1 MTAIDLNPLSP
12 FLLGFF
18 MTDIGQAA
26 ACPNDSSSASLQNA
40 SVSLPLFP
48 LGQVL
53 ATPGVLELLETYQ
66 LPPLSFIQRHVVGD
80 WGDICA
86 EDQQVNA
93 DALQYGYR
101 LMSVYAITPTEKLWV
116 ITEADRSC
124 TTLLLPEEY

>member
-1 MTAIDLNPLSP
+1 
-12 FLLGFF
+12 
-18 MTDIGQAA
+18 MTDTSQAA
-26 ACPNDSSSASLQNA
+26 ACPNDSSSASSQNA
-40 SVSLPLFP
+40 AVSLPLFS

-53 ATPGVLELLETYQ
+53 ATPGALDLLQSYQ
-66 LPPLSFIQRHVVGD
+66 LAPLTFIQRHVVGD

-86 EDQQVNA
+86 EDRQVNA
-93 DALQYGYR
+93 DALQHGSR

>member
-1 MTAIDLNPLSP
+1 
-12 FLLGFF
+12 

>member
-1 MTAIDLNPLSP
+1 MTE
-12 FLLGFF
+12 
-18 MTDIGQAA
+18 TGQAA
-26 ACPNDSSSASLQNA
+26 ACPNDSSSASSQKTA
-40 SVSLPLFP
+40 VSLPLFP

-53 ATPGVLELLETYQ
+53 ATPGALELLQSYQ
-66 LPPLSFIQRHVVGD
+66 LSPLSFIQRHVVGD
-80 WGDICA
+80 WGDICV

-93 DALQYGYR
+93 DALQHGYR